1 MDRPRSMR
9 IALVTDA
16 WHPQTN
22 GVVKTLS
29 TTAHMLE
36 RLGHRVLVVEPSAF
50 RTFGCPTYP
59 EIRLA
64 WLPFRKLSQLLE
76 DFEPDAIHIATE
88 GTLGTA
94 GRKWC
99 LKHSLPFTTSYHTQ
113 FPEYVRA
120 RAPVPVSL
128 SYAYLRRFHAAA
140 ARTMVA
146 TPSMQRQL
154 ESRGFSNLVRW
165 SRGVDIE
172 LFRPRD
178 KDYLNFKTPLF
189 IYVGRVA
196 VEKSIEDFLKLKL
209 PGTKIVVGDGPER
222 AALQARYPQVVFTG
236 YQYGEELA
244 RCLASA
250 DVFVFPSRTDTFGL
264 VLLEAMA
271 SGVPVAAYPV
281 QGPIDVIRAGVS
293 GILDEDLEAAALR
306 ALSLRPADC
315 RDHSL
320 TYTWEAATAQFASNL
335 APVRVSAAEAT
346 LSIGPAVNLWSARVP
361 GANPVGAKESVH

>member
-1 MDRPRSMR
+1 MR
-9 IALVTDA
+9 IAIITDA
-16 WHPQTN
+16 WYPQTN

-29 TTAHMLE
+29 TTARMLE

-64 WLPFRKLSQLLE
+64 WLPFRKLSRLLA
-76 DFEPDAIHIATE
+76 DFEPEAIHIATE

-99 LKHSLPFTTSYHTQ
+99 LKHGLPFTTSYHTQ
-113 FPEYVRA
+113 FPEYLRA
-120 RAPVPVSL
+120 RAPVPIDL
-128 SYAYLRRFHAAA
+128 TYAYLRRFHGAAT
-140 ARTMVA
+140 RTMVA
-146 TPSMQRQL
+146 TQTMQGQL
-154 ESRGFSNLVRW
+154 QSRGFYNLVRW
-165 SRGVDIE
+165 SRGVDLE

-178 KDYLNFKTPLF
+178 KDYLNLKGPLF

-209 PGTKIVVGDGPER
+209 PGTKVVVGDGPER
-222 AALQARYPQVVFTG
+222 TALQARYPQVIFTG
-236 YQYGEELA
+236 YKYGEELA
-244 RCLASA
+244 RCVAAA

-271 SGVPVAAYPV
+271 SGVPIAAYPV
-281 QGPIDVIRAGVS
+281 QGPIDVIRDGVS
-293 GILDEDLEAAALR
+293 GVLSEDLQAAALQ

-315 RDHSL
+315 RGHALD
-320 TYTWEAATAQFASNL
+320 YTWEAATAQFASNL
-335 APVRVSAAEAT
+335 APVRGLVTQAALPNSAV
-346 LSIGPAVNLWSARVP
+346 IDLWS
-361 GANPVGAKESVH
+361 GAGRRPSSVDAKESAGSLH